1 MSVTLLAM
9 RGMMGDNEYYVATVK
24 ANTLIQTVGY
34 ASEMEKWPDMTV
46 DERMQRELKGERIA
60 TEIVPYLVNDPDWF
74 FGALIIDIYS
84 GWENVVFQPIS
95 EVAEVKYAAYQET
108 LNTAG
113 FLTLPDDKSLIALD
127 GQHRLAALSMAI
139 RGKNGIP
146 GSVTLPENI
155 KNTLEGGHPDI
166 GKADI
171 TVMFIKH
178 GEDNTK
184 IRKIFN
190 KVNRYA
196 KQTSK
201 GDNII
206 TSEDDMIAIIARR
219 MFSGEDAPLHPI
231 GNQDVVNWKSNTI
244 PLRSKNLTTLSAIYT
259 MTEILL
265 ARKGITP
272 KTRKDDELLEEGRI
286 LMRDF
291 WNELMDGISIFRTY
305 REYVEKDMSLATLRK
320 QNLLLKPVT
329 HTALAQAVSIA
340 MDHGYQYEDLI
351 AKINK
356 INWSQDNPVWSNILV
371 TNSMNKR
378 MITGSQALKNAGKI
392 IAYMIAGNKFS
403 AKDVAEVREILK
415 DANANIKGE
424 NEDEPAEIRLPE
436 IIGEG

>member
-9 RGMMGDNEYYVATVK
+9 RGKMGNNEYFVATIK

-34 ASEMEKWPDMTV
+34 ASEMERWPDMTV

-60 TEIVPYLVNDPDWF
+60 QEIVPYLVNDPDWF
-74 FGALIIDIYS
+74 FGALILDIYS
-84 GWENVVFQPIS
+84 GWERVSFQPMT
-95 EVAEVKYAAYQET
+95 EVVDVKFEAYRNT
-108 LNTAG
+108 LDVAG

-146 GSVTLPENI
+146 GSVDLPDAI
-155 KNTLEGGHPDI
+155 KETLENAHPDI

-178 GEDNTK
+178 GDDNTK

-206 TSEDDMIAIIARR
+206 TSEDDMVAIIARR
-219 MFSGEDAPLHPI
+219 MFSGEDAPLHPFA
-231 GNQDVVNWKSNTI
+231 GQEVVNWKSNTI

-265 ARKGITP
+265 EREGITP
-272 KTRKDDELLEEGRI
+272 KTRRNEEMLEKGRVI
-286 LMRDF
+286 MRDF
-291 WNELMDGISIFRTY
+291 WEESMSRIEIFKTY
-305 REYVEKDMSLATLRK
+305 KEYVEKDISLGPVRK
-320 QNLLLKPVT
+320 DHLLLKPVT

-340 MDHGYQYEDLI
+340 GGYGYKYSELI
-351 AKINK
+351 DKINK
-356 INWSQDNPVWSNILV
+356 IDWSQENPVWANILV

-378 MITGSQALKNAGKI
+378 MITGSQALKDAGKI
-392 IAYMIAGNKFS
+392 IAYMMIGDKFS
-403 AKDVAEVREILK
+403 EKEVQDVKEILTRAQTAVK
-415 DANANIKGE
+415 NDDGIVGE
-424 NEDEPAEIRLPE
+424 NIEVQLPN
-436 IIGEG
+436 IIE

>member
-9 RGMMGDNEYYVATVK
+9 RGMMGDNDYYVTTIK

-60 TEIVPYLVNDPDWF
+60 QEIVPYLVSDPDWF

-84 GWENVVFQPIS
+84 GWESVSFQPIT
-95 EVAEVKYAAYQET
+95 EVVDVKLDAYKDT
-108 LNTAG
+108 LKVAG

-146 GSVTLPENI
+146 GSVDLPDTL
-155 KNTLEGGHPDI
+155 KSTLENAHPDI

-178 GEDNTK
+178 GDDNTK

-206 TSEDDMIAIIARR
+206 TSEDDMVAIIARR
-219 MFSGEDAPLHPI
+219 MFSGEDAPLHPFA
-231 GNQDVVNWKSNTI
+231 GQEVVNWKSNTI

-265 ARKGITP
+265 EREGITP
-272 KTRKDDELLEEGRI
+272 KTRRNEEMLEKGRVI
-286 LMRDF
+286 MRDF
-291 WNELMDGISIFRTY
+291 WNESMSRIEIFQTY
-305 REYVEKDMSLATLRK
+305 KEYVEKDISLGSVRK
-320 QNLLLKPVT
+320 DHLLLKPVT

-340 MDHGYQYEDLI
+340 KDYGHEYTDLI
-351 AKINK
+351 DKINK
-356 INWSQDNPVWSNILV
+356 INWSQENPIWANVLV

-378 MITGSQALKNAGKI
+378 MITGSQALKDAGKI
-392 IAYMIAGNKFS
+392 IAYMLIGNDFS
-403 AKDVAEVREILK
+403 EKEEDAVREILK
-415 DANANIKGE
+415 KAKTDSK
-424 NEDEPAEIRLPE
+424 NEDGSSAEEIEVQLPP
-436 IIGEG
+436 IIE

>member
-424 NEDEPAEIRLPE
+424 KEDEPAEIRLPE

>member
-9 RGMMGDNEYYVATVK
+9 KGKMGNNEYYVTTVN
-24 ANTLIQTVGY
+24 ANTLIKTVGY
-34 ASEMEKWPDMTV
+34 ASEMEHWSDMTV
-46 DERMQRELKGERIA
+46 DERMQRELKGDRIA
-60 TEIVPYLVNDPDWF
+60 QEIVPYLVNDPDWF

-84 GWENVVFQPIS
+84 GWEGVSFQPIT
-95 EVAEVKYAAYQET
+95 EVVNIELEAYKDSSKT
-108 LNTAG
+108 VG

-146 GSVTLPENI
+146 GSVNLPDAL
-155 KNTLEGGHPDI
+155 KNTLDTPHPDI

-171 TVMFIKH
+171 TVMLIEH
-178 GEDNTK
+178 GQDNTK

-206 TSEDDMIAIIARR
+206 TSEDDMIAIIARK

-231 GNQDVVNWKSNTI
+231 AGQEVVNWKSNTI

-265 ARKGITP
+265 AEDGITP
-272 KTRKDDELLEEGRI
+272 KTRKNDEMLEKG
-286 LMRDF
+286 LTKMRDF
-291 WNELMDGISIFRTY
+291 WTESMSRINIFQIY
-305 REYVEKDMSLATLRK
+305 REYVERDISLANLRK
-320 QNLLLKPVT
+320 NHLLLKPVT

-340 MDHGYQYEDLI
+340 KGYGYKYTDLI
-351 AKINK
+351 DKINN
-356 INWSQDNPVWSNILV
+356 IDWSQDNPVWANVLV

-378 MITGSQALKNAGKI
+378 MITGSQALKDTGKI
-392 IAYMIAGNKFS
+392 IAYMLVGHKFS
-403 AKDVAEVREILK
+403 DKEVEEVKEILK
-415 DANANIKGE
+415 NAKADVK
-424 NEDEPAEIRLPE
+424 NEDGSPAENTEVQMPP
-436 IIGEG
+436 IIE

>member
-9 RGMMGDNEYYVATVK
+9 QGIMGDNTYYVTTIK

-34 ASEMEKWPDMTV
+34 ASEMENWPDMTV
-46 DERMQRELKGERIA
+46 DERMQRELKGERVA
-60 TEIVPYLVNDPDWF
+60 TEIVPYLVNDPAWF

-84 GWENVVFQPIS
+84 GWENVSFQPIT
-95 EVAEVKYAAYQET
+95 EVVSVNLDAYKDS
-108 LNTAG
+108 LKVAG

-146 GSVTLPENI
+146 GSVELPDNIRETLV
-155 KNTLEGGHPDI
+155 GGHPDI

-178 GEDNTK
+178 GDDNTK

-219 MFSGEDAPLHPI
+219 MFSGEEAPLHPI
-231 GNQDVVNWKSNTI
+231 GSQEVVNWKSNTI

-265 ARKGITP
+265 AKEDITP
-272 KTRKDDELLEEGRI
+272 KTRRDEETLERGRI
-286 LMRDF
+286 IMRDF
-291 WNELMDGISIFRTY
+291 WNESLEKIDVFRMY
-305 REYVEKDMSLATLRK
+305 KEYVERDKPLQNIRKD
-320 QNLLLKPVT
+320 NLLLKPVT
-329 HTALAQAVSIA
+329 HTALAQAVSVA
-340 MDHGYQYEDLI
+340 MDYGYKYTELI
-351 AKINK
+351 EKINK
-356 INWSQDNPVWSNILV
+356 IDWSQDNPIWANVLV

-378 MITGSQALKNAGKI
+378 MITGSQALKDAGKI
-392 IAYMIAGNKFS
+392 IAYMLIGHDFS
-403 AKDVAEVREILK
+403 DREVENLREILRNARGDIKEK
-415 DANANIKGE
+415 DSNANQESDVK
-424 NEDEPAEIRLPE
+424 LPP
-436 IIGEG
+436 IIE

>member
-9 RGMMGDNEYYVATVK
+9 KGQMGDNEYYVATIK

-34 ASEMEKWPDMTV
+34 ASEMESWPDMTV

-60 TEIVPYLVNDPDWF
+60 QEIVPYLASDPSWF

-84 GWENVVFQPIS
+84 GWEEVSFQPIT
-95 EVAEVKYAAYQET
+95 EVVDCKLAAYKDT
-108 LNTAG
+108 LKTAG
-113 FLTLPDDKSLIALD
+113 FLTLPDDKRLIALD
-127 GQHRLAALSMAI
+127 GQHRLAALAMAI

-146 GSVTLPENI
+146 GSVNLSDAVKGTLVNA
-155 KNTLEGGHPDI
+155 HPYI

-178 GEDNTK
+178 GDDNTK

-206 TSEDDMIAIIARR
+206 TSEDDMVAIIARR

-231 GNQDVVNWKSNTI
+231 GEQEVVNWTSNTI
-244 PLRSKNLTTLSAIYT
+244 PMRSKNLTTLSAIYT

-265 ARKGITP
+265 AKEGITP
-272 KTRKDDELLEEGRI
+272 KTRRDEEMLEKGRI
-286 LMRDF
+286 IMRDF
-291 WNELMDGISIFRTY
+291 WNESISRIEIFKTY
-305 REYVEKDMSLATLRK
+305 REYVEKNISLATVRK
-320 QNLLLKPVT
+320 DHLLLKPVT
-329 HTALAQAVSIA
+329 HTALAMAVSIA
-340 MDHGYQYEDLI
+340 QEYGHEYTELI
-351 AKINK
+351 DKINK
-356 INWSQDNPVWSNILV
+356 INWSQENPIWANVLV

-378 MITGSQALKNAGKI
+378 MITGSQALKDAGKI
-392 IAYMIAGNKFS
+392 IAYMLIGNEFS
-403 AKDVAEVREILK
+403 DKEVEDVREILK
-415 DANANIKGE
+415 KAKTDVK
-424 NEDEPAEIRLPE
+424 NEDGSPVENIDVQLPLVIE
-436 IIGEG
+436 

>member
-9 RGMMGDNEYYVATVK
+9 QGIMGDNTYYVTTIK

-34 ASEMEKWPDMTV
+34 ASEMENWPDMTV

-60 TEIVPYLVNDPDWF
+60 TEIVPYLVNDPAWF

-84 GWENVVFQPIS
+84 GWENVSFQPIT
-95 EVAEVKYAAYQET
+95 EVVNVNYDAYKDS
-108 LNTAG
+108 LKVAG

-146 GSVTLPENI
+146 GSVELPDNIRETLV
-155 KNTLEGGHPDI
+155 GGHPDI

-178 GEDNTK
+178 GDDNTK

-219 MFSGEDAPLHPI
+219 MFSGEEAPLHPI
-231 GNQDVVNWKSNTI
+231 GNQEVVNWKSNTI

-265 ARKGITP
+265 AREDITP
-272 KTRKDDELLEEGRI
+272 KTRRNEETLERGRI
-286 LMRDF
+286 IMRDF
-291 WNELMDGISIFRTY
+291 WNESLDRIDVFQQY
-305 REYVEKDMSLATLRK
+305 KEYVEKDKPLQNIRK
-320 QNLLLKPVT
+320 DNLLLKPVT
-329 HTALAQAVSIA
+329 HTALAQAVSVA
-340 MDHGYQYEDLI
+340 MDYGYKYTELI
-351 AKINK
+351 EKINK
-356 INWSQDNPVWSNILV
+356 IDWSQENPIWANVLV

-378 MITGSQALKNAGKI
+378 MITGSQALKDAGKI
-392 IAYMIAGNKFS
+392 IAYMLIGHDFS
-403 AKDVAEVREILK
+403 EREVENLREILR
-415 DANANIKGE
+415 NARGDIKEEYRNSMQGS
-424 NEDEPAEIRLPE
+424 DVKLPP
-436 IIGEG
+436 IIE

>member
-9 RGMMGDNEYYVATVK
+9 QGIMGDNTYYVTTIK

-34 ASEMEKWPDMTV
+34 ASEMENWPDMTV
-46 DERMQRELKGERIA
+46 DERMQRELKGERVA
-60 TEIVPYLVNDPDWF
+60 TEIVPYLVNDPAWF

-84 GWENVVFQPIS
+84 GWENVSFQPIT
-95 EVAEVKYAAYQET
+95 EVVSVNLDAYKDS
-108 LNTAG
+108 LKVAG

-146 GSVTLPENI
+146 GSVELPDNIRETLV
-155 KNTLEGGHPDI
+155 GGHPDI

-178 GEDNTK
+178 GDDNTK

-219 MFSGEDAPLHPI
+219 MFSGEEAPLHPI
-231 GNQDVVNWKSNTI
+231 GSQEVVNWKSNTI

-265 ARKGITP
+265 AKEDITP
-272 KTRKDDELLEEGRI
+272 KTRRDEETLERGRVI
-286 LMRDF
+286 MRDF
-291 WNELMDGISIFRTY
+291 WNESLEKIDVFRMY
-305 REYVEKDMSLATLRK
+305 KEYVERDKPLQNIRKD
-320 QNLLLKPVT
+320 NLLLKPVT
-329 HTALAQAVSIA
+329 HTALAQAVSVA
-340 MDHGYQYEDLI
+340 MDYGYKYTELI
-351 AKINK
+351 EKINK
-356 INWSQDNPVWSNILV
+356 IDWSQDNPIWANVLV

-378 MITGSQALKNAGKI
+378 MITGSQALKDAGKI
-392 IAYMIAGNKFS
+392 IAYMLIGHDFS
-403 AKDVAEVREILK
+403 DREVENLREILRNARGDIKEK
-415 DANANIKGE
+415 DSNGNQESDVK
-424 NEDEPAEIRLPE
+424 LPP
-436 IIGEG
+436 IIE

>member
-34 ASEMEKWPDMTV
+34 ASEMEKWQDMTV

-60 TEIVPYLVNDPDWF
+60 TEIVPYFVNDPDWF

-201 GDNII
+201 
-206 TSEDDMIAIIARR
+206 E
-219 MFSGEDAPLHPI
+219 
-231 GNQDVVNWKSNTI
+231 SN
-244 PLRSKNLTTLSAIYT
+244 
-259 MTEILL
+259 
-265 ARKGITP
+265 
-272 KTRKDDELLEEGRI
+272 
-286 LMRDF
+286 
-291 WNELMDGISIFRTY
+291 
-305 REYVEKDMSLATLRK
+305 
-320 QNLLLKPVT
+320 
-329 HTALAQAVSIA
+329 
-340 MDHGYQYEDLI
+340 
-351 AKINK
+351 
-356 INWSQDNPVWSNILV
+356 
-371 TNSMNKR
+371 
-378 MITGSQALKNAGKI
+378 
-392 IAYMIAGNKFS
+392 
-403 AKDVAEVREILK
+403 
-415 DANANIKGE
+415 
-424 NEDEPAEIRLPE
+424 
-436 IIGEG
+436 

>member
-9 RGMMGDNEYYVATVK
+9 QGIMGDNTYYVTTIK

-34 ASEMEKWPDMTV
+34 ASEMENWPDMTV

-60 TEIVPYLVNDPDWF
+60 TEIVPYLVNDPAWF

-84 GWENVVFQPIS
+84 GWENVSFQPIT
-95 EVAEVKYAAYQET
+95 EVVNVNYDAYKDS
-108 LNTAG
+108 LKVAG

-146 GSVTLPENI
+146 GSVELPDNIRETLV
-155 KNTLEGGHPDI
+155 GGHPDI

-178 GEDNTK
+178 GDDNTK

-219 MFSGEDAPLHPI
+219 MFSGEEAPLHPI
-231 GNQDVVNWKSNTI
+231 GNQEVVNWKSNTI

-265 ARKGITP
+265 AREDITP
-272 KTRKDDELLEEGRI
+272 KTRRNEETLERGRI
-286 LMRDF
+286 IMRDF
-291 WNELMDGISIFRTY
+291 WNESLDRIDVFQQY
-305 REYVEKDMSLATLRK
+305 KEYVEKDKPLQNIRK
-320 QNLLLKPVT
+320 DNLLLKPVT
-329 HTALAQAVSIA
+329 HTALAQAVSVA
-340 MDHGYQYEDLI
+340 MDYGYKYTELI
-351 AKINK
+351 EKINK
-356 INWSQDNPVWSNILV
+356 IDWSQENPIWANVLV

-378 MITGSQALKNAGKI
+378 MITGSQALKDAGKI
-392 IAYMIAGNKFS
+392 IAYMLIGHDFS
-403 AKDVAEVREILK
+403 EREVENLREILR
-415 DANANIKGE
+415 NARGDIKE
-424 NEDEPAEIRLPE
+424 EDRNSMQESDVKLPP
-436 IIGEG
+436 IIE